1 MSEEYFDVVD
11 EHNVVIG
18 QEKRRVVH
26 QTGVWHRGAHVFVR
40 TSDGRMVVQ
49 RRSLTKDVF
58 PGAFDCSVSE
68 HVKVGE
74 AYFACAIR
82 GLQEELGL
90 EPLPLRRL
98 LQFKMNY
105 GPNDNMVSE
114 LYEAIYD
121 GDALTIDPEETEEVA
136 YYTIAEIE
144 EMMASE
150 LANFAPWFVQLFR
163 WYVAK
168 EAEME
173 VIWYNETR

>member
-1 MSEEYFDVVD
+1 MSDEYFDVVN
-11 EHNVVIG
+11 EHNVIIG
-18 QEKRRVVH
+18 QEKRRIVH

-58 PGAFDCSVSE
+58 PGAIDCSVSE
-68 HVKVGE
+68 HLKVGE
-74 AYFACAIR
+74 SYFAGAVR
-82 GLQEELGL
+82 GLYEELGL
-90 EPLPLRRL
+90 EGLTLHRL

-114 LYEAIYD
+114 LYEAVYD
-121 GDALTIDPEETEEVA
+121 GQRLKIDPDETDEVA

-150 LANFAPWFVQLFR
+150 LASFAPWFVQLFR
-163 WYVAK
+163 WYVGK

-173 VIWYNETR
+173 VIS